1 MPLRMGC
8 FLKGL
13 WNFGWRTSLFFRDS
27 DASTSA
33 KDLFSMPS
41 PLPYWMLLFAA
52 QFRRVLNSLP
62 ASPCENTVQE
72 SIPEIFSAFP
82 GVEISLCLSPLL
94 HINKKA
100 RLLRMRNPLTYSHPL
115 RSGLSRRIIC
125 KYCRTSQRLGWIG
138 HLYYKEDCSPCRT
151 QTGTEKVASPCV
163 RPLVWWRLVF
173 SGVLERLQAIRKR
186 WFSVFPA

>member
-1 MPLRMGC
+1 MDDALPYFSEIRMPLPVQKIC
-8 FLKGL
+8 F
-13 WNFGWRTSLFFRDS
+13 RC
-27 DASTSA
+27 
-33 KDLFSMPS
+33 
-41 PLPYWMLLFAA
+41 PLPFPTGCCYS
-52 QFRRVLNSLP
+52 QHNSLP

-151 QTGTEKVASPCV
+151 QTGTEKVASPCM

-186 WFSVFPA
+186 